1 MMVIFNSYVKL
12 PEGNYRILWN
22 IMKLNY
28 VHYIYTYYYILM
40 IISCIGVSIN
50 GEPQNGWFI
59 TENPIQM
66 DDD

>member
-28 VHYIYTYYYILM
+28 VHYIYIYILLH
-40 IISCIGVSIN
+40 IN
-50 GEPQNGWFI
+50 DYIMYRGFHKWGTPK
-59 TENPIQM
+59 M
-66 DDD
+66 DGL